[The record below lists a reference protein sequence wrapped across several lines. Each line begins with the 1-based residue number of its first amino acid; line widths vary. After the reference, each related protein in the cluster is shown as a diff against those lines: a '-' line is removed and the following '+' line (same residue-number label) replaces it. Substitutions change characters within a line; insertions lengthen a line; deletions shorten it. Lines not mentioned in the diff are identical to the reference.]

1 MNPANAPLTP
11 FQEGKLLLIDKPL
24 GWTSFDLVNKVR
36 ISIEMHFGLKKRSLK
51 VGHAGTL
58 DPLATGLMLV
68 CTGRMTK
75 QMDQFIGLPKA
86 YTGTFVLG
94 ATTASFDLEKEVEGH
109 FPTAHLTDDAIRGAA
124 KTFIGQHEQE
134 PPVFSAKKI
143 DGTRA
148 YEFAREGK
156 EVEMRKASI
165 EITHMEITRIELPE
179 VDFAVACS
187 KGTYI
192 RSLARDFGQA
202 LQTGAYL
209 SALRRTSIG
218 DYTVANALSV
228 ADLRDMLVRDYPR
241 AAK

>member
-1 MNPANAPLTP
+1 MNKPEALSP
-11 FQEGKLLLIDKPL
+11 FHEGKLLLIDKPL

-75 QMDQFIGLPKA
+75 QMDQFIGLPKE

-94 ATTASFDLEKEVEGH
+94 ATTASFDLEKEVDTH
-109 FPTAHLTDDAIRGAA
+109 FPTGHLTEDAIREAA
-124 KTFIGQHEQE
+124 KTFVGKHEQE

-179 VDFAVACS
+179 VDFVVACS

-209 SALRRTSIG
+209 SALRRTAIG
-218 DYTVANALSV
+218 QYKVADALSV

>member
-1 MNPANAPLTP
+1 MNAGNAPLTP
-11 FQEGKLLLIDKPL
+11 FHEGKLLLIDKPL

-36 ISIEMHFGLKKRSLK
+36 INIEMHFGLKKRSLK

-75 QMDQFIGLPKA
+75 QMDQFIGLPKE

-94 ATTASFDLEKEVEGH
+94 ATTASFDLEKEVDAH
-109 FPTAHLTDDAIRGAA
+109 FPTAHLSEEAIRGAA
-124 KTFIGQHEQE
+124 KTFVGKHEQE

-156 EVEMRKASI
+156 AVELRKASI
-165 EITHMEITRIELPE
+165 EITQMEITRIELPE
-179 VDFAVACS
+179 VDFAVSCS

-209 SALRRTSIG
+209 SALRRTAIG
-218 DYTVANALSV
+218 QYKVADALSV

-241 AAK
+241 TVK